1 MKKNPTISV
10 TIATVNAPY
19 SLFESLKGYF
29 NQTLKPLEIIVVC
42 SSQRSTK
49 IANFLK
55 VNKKVNLVKLIKFDG
70 DKNEARNVGFS
81 KSSGNFVI
89 YSDDDM
95 IPQENLIEEC
105 TKRTKKFDALII
117 PEHGTATGKYLAKV
131 YSLEKELVNSDPD
144 ALTPRLF
151 KRSLFKN
158 SEMPF
163 DKKFGILDEWG
174 FNLKLKAKKTKI
186 GTINLSSF
194 TVIDESTLG
203 VRIKKSFKKG
213 LWIRSLIK
221 ENKKEGLR
229 RVNPIKRGIQ
239 FYGGKSHYFKKTP
252 VIFTSLL
259 FIKSLDVFAFLLGL
273 FVSLITKPYA
283 HLDKFKFAK

>member
-1 MKKNPTISV
+1 M
-10 TIATVNAPY
+10 
-19 SLFESLKGYF
+19 
-29 NQTLKPLEIIVVC
+29 
-42 SSQRSTK
+42 
-49 IANFLK
+49 
-55 VNKKVNLVKLIKFDG
+55 
-70 DKNEARNVGFS
+70 
-81 KSSGNFVI
+81 
-89 YSDDDM
+89 
-95 IPQENLIEEC
+95 
-105 TKRTKKFDALII
+105 
-117 PEHGTATGKYLAKV
+117 
-131 YSLEKELVNSDPD
+131 
-144 ALTPRLF
+144 
-151 KRSLFKN
+151 
-158 SEMPF
+158 
-163 DKKFGILDEWG
+163 
-174 FNLKLKAKKTKI
+174 KAKKTKI